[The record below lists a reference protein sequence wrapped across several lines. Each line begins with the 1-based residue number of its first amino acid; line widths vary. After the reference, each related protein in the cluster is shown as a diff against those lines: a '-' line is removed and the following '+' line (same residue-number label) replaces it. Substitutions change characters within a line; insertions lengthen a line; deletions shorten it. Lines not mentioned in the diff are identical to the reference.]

1 MKFIAVALSFLV
13 VGNINAQTIKKLT
26 FLNEFDIPYNFQFQ
40 NTTVGGLSG
49 IDYDPK
55 ANEYYLICDDRAVIN
70 PIRFYTAKINLKAD
84 KIDTAFFI
92 GQKELRQ
99 SNGALYP
106 SLSTDPAHAPDP
118 EAIRFNSTKKY
129 FVWTSEGDRIIKDD
143 NAILQDPAIIITDNN
158 GKDIG
163 HFPLPAQFLMK
174 KEEKGPR
181 QNGVFE
187 GGCFADNNKTMYVT
201 TEAPLYQDGPAA
213 GLKDT
218 TAYVRILKYD
228 VEKKKLL
235 AQYAYRLAPIA
246 HAPMPA
252 DGFKVN
258 GIVDILSIG
267 GDEFLITERSFSTG
281 VKNCTIKVFKCN
293 FKTAQ
298 DVSNIQSLKANKPK
312 VLAKKQLLL
321 NMDSLNRYID
331 NVEGATF
338 GPRLSNGKRSMIF
351 VSDNDFLQGR
361 KTQFLLF
368 QID

>member
-1 MKFIAVALSFLV
+1 MKSILTALIFLIALTAN
-13 VGNINAQTIKKLT
+13 GQTINKLT

-49 IDYDPK
+49 IDYNPK
-55 ANEYYLICDDRAVIN
+55 LNEYYLICDDRAVIN

-92 GQKELRQ
+92 AQTALRQ

-118 EAIRFNSTKKY
+118 EAIRFNGTKKY
-129 FVWTSEGDRIIKDD
+129 FVWTSEGDRIIKDG
-143 NAILQDPAIIITDNN
+143 NAILQDPAIIIMDNN

-163 HFPLPAQFLMK
+163 HFPLPAQFLMTK
-174 KEEKGPR
+174 DEKGPR

-187 GGCFADNNKTMYVT
+187 GVCFTDNDKTMYVT

-235 AQYAYRLAPIA
+235 AQYAYKLGPIA
-246 HAPMPA
+246 HAPAPA

-258 GIVDILSIG
+258 GIVDILPIG
-267 GDEFLITERSFSTG
+267 ADEFLITERSFSTG

-298 DVSNIQSLKANKPK
+298 DVSSIQSLKVNRPK
-312 VLAKKQLLL
+312 VLVKKQLLL
-321 NMDSLNRYID
+321 NMDSLNMYID
-331 NVEGATF
+331 NVEGAAF

-351 VSDNDFLQGR
+351 VSDNDFLLGR

-368 QID
+368 QVD

>member
-1 MKFIAVALSFLV
+1 MKSILTALIFLIALTAN
-13 VGNINAQTIKKLT
+13 GQTINKLT

-49 IDYDPK
+49 IDYNPQ

-70 PIRFYTAKINLKAD
+70 PIRFYTAKINLKAS

-92 GQKELRQ
+92 AQKELRQ

-106 SLSTDPAHAPDP
+106 SLSADPSHAPDP
-118 EAIRFNSTKKY
+118 EAIRFNGRKKY
-129 FVWTSEGDRIIKDD
+129 FVWTSEGDRIIKDG
-143 NAILQDPAIIITDNN
+143 NTILQDPAIIITDDN
-158 GKDIG
+158 GKDLG
-163 HFPLPAQFLMK
+163 HFPLPDQFHMSK
-174 KEEKGPR
+174 DEKGPR

-187 GGCFADNNKTMYVT
+187 GVCFTDNDKMMYVT

-235 AQYAYRLAPIA
+235 AQYAYKLAPIA
-246 HAPMPA
+246 HAPTPA

-258 GIVDILSIG
+258 GIVDILPIG
-267 GDEFLITERSFSTG
+267 GDEFMITERSFSTG
-281 VKNCTIKVFKCN
+281 VKSCTIKVYKCS

-298 DVSNIQSLKANKPK
+298 DVSNIQSLKINRPK
-312 VLAKKQLLL
+312 LLVKKQLLL
-321 NMDSLNRYID
+321 NMDSLNIYID

-368 QID
+368 QVD